1 MSLVVETGYG
11 VPEADAYCSVEQ
23 CDAYHQKMG
32 HAGWPSSDSTP
43 DIVGA
48 KEVAIRQA
56 TSYIDTR
63 FAVYLRGTRT
73 NPEQGLEWP
82 RVYCNYYSGEPIDS
96 HTVPT
101 CIVKA
106 AMEMA
111 LIAYEKKPLY
121 TDVQQG
127 PLLTSKSIAGVI
139 SKTWDVSTYGNQ
151 PVFGIVNSL
160 LFPVFGPLSTNTAS
174 LNVVSLFR
182 GV

>member
-1 MSLVVETGYG
+1 M
-11 VPEADAYCSVEQ
+11 
-23 CDAYHQKMG
+23 
-32 HAGWPSSDSTP
+32 
-43 DIVGA
+43 
-48 KEVAIRQA
+48 AIRQA

-82 RVYCNYYSGEPIDS
+82 RVHCNYYRGEPIDS
-96 HTVPT
+96 YTVPT

-127 PLLTSKSIAGVI
+127 PLLTSKSIAGAI